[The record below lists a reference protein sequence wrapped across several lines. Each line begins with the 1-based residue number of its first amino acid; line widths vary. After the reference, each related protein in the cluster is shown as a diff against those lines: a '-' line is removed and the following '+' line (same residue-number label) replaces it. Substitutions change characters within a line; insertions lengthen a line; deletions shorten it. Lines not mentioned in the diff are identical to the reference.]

1 MGCIN
6 SRADINDLY
15 PNIFQVINVDDFGN
29 LVTQG
34 RLEITD
40 TDIILY
46 QRDKQPIKWPLKC
59 LRRYGH
65 DAEIFSFES
74 GRRCSTGPGIYAF
87 KCRQAAHLFNLVQTN
102 IQVCNNSIDDTISR
116 ELPVAAQTVP
126 SGTRVTIPFEPNYL
140 DPTPTRFNNRIGT
153 RFVHNEQ
160 NGIGRLSS
168 VGSSNGPMSPQ
179 ETISTPSP
187 PPILPPPPPPPPL
200 PSTISHSH
208 SSSLYINEEIL
219 SIPLEM
225 EHNNNKSLRR
235 MAQRS
240 CAVKTSSPSNG
251 TWEMASVTKN
261 QDISSSN
268 KPSLPSTVS
277 YMNVDISNEVSSL
290 SPSHS
295 TLDPTTCVEE
305 INEPNG
311 LEHPYMNINPGN
323 DPADSIAIRVH
334 ALSLPALQSDPE
346 DGSRHCYANLESAE
360 IESLKKRFSGISI
373 SDKSSLPP
381 STPTGIA
388 IREVNYA
395 VLDLDRKD
403 ESSLD
408 GAVHLTPSP
417 PESPNKTQEGYAIID
432 FNKTAAL
439 SHSVNPNLLNDNEGS
454 RKTRHNS
461 TINDL
466 SASCRLSSSISE

>member
-6 SRADINDLY
+6 SRADINDLH
-15 PNIFQVINVDDFGN
+15 PNIFQVINVDDLGN
-29 LVTQG
+29 LVTPG

-46 QRDKQPIKWPLKC
+46 QRGKQPIKWPLRC

-87 KCRQAAHLFNLVQTN
+87 KCHRAAYLFNLVQTN

-126 SGTRVTIPFEPNYL
+126 SVTRVTIPFEPNYL
-140 DPTPTRFNNRIGT
+140 DPMPTRFNNRMGT

-179 ETISTPSP
+179 GTISTPSP
-187 PPILPPPPPPPPL
+187 PPILPPPQPPPPPP

-219 SIPLEM
+219 LSIPLEM

-235 MAQRS
+235 MTQS
-240 CAVKTSSPSNG
+240 SGTSG
-251 TWEMASVTKN
+251 WEMTSITKN
-261 QDISSSN
+261 QELSCNNRPLLS
-268 KPSLPSTVS
+268 STVS
-277 YMNVDISNEVSSL
+277 YMNVGINNEVSPL
-290 SPSHS
+290 SPNHN
-295 TLDPTTCVEE
+295 TLDATTCIEE
-305 INEPNG
+305 INETNVS
-311 LEHPYMNINPGN
+311 EHAYMNISPGN
-323 DPADSIAIRVH
+323 DQADSVAVRVH
-334 ALSLPALQSDPE
+334 PLPLPVLQSNSE
-346 DGSRHCYANLESAE
+346 DGSRHCYANLESTE

-373 SDKSSLPP
+373 SDKSPLPP

-395 VLDLDRKD
+395 VLDLDKKD
-403 ESSLD
+403 ESMNPSLD
-408 GAVHLTPSP
+408 GAIHLTPSP
-417 PESPNKTQEGYAIID
+417 PESPNKIQKGYATID

-439 SHSVNPNLLNDNEGS
+439 CHSVNPNLVNDNEGS